1 MSTGA
6 RFRRAGSDG
15 QWQQGAASR
24 GLPAL
29 LPRSGNLIMALA
41 HQPNRDSPLSVKRI
55 FKTATVVTR
64 QVGARLPLLRVETAY
79 G

>member
-1 MSTGA
+1 
-6 RFRRAGSDG
+6 
-15 QWQQGAASR
+15 
-24 GLPAL
+24 
-29 LPRSGNLIMALA
+29 MALA